1 MAYSYQEYPADGT
14 NRNFTVPFDYVKQ
27 SEVKVYIDGV
37 ETTAFEFPSANVI
50 TLDTAPTSGQTV
62 RIGRNTDLQ
71 ERAVDFVAGAVLS
84 EEDLDTALIQIF
96 NGSQEAVDIAGQALR
111 ADLDGRADMQNRQ
124 VKGIVD
130 PTEPDHAVNLNF
142 IQNEYGNVTAVKAN
156 EANITTVSTNITD
169 VNTVA
174 DNIADINRIEDS
186 IDNVDSVASN
196 IDTLDAN
203 YENIE
208 IVADNIGDVA
218 NLAAQIDDI
227 AVVAA
232 SFVTSETA
240 PPTANAGDRWYQP
253 STNILFLYGEDT
265 VNGGYTWF
273 EAAQYQVLRDYVF
286 DNIASARSSFSGS
299 DSNGNTVNIPVGAN
313 VQVIVNGLNLVPTVD
328 FTIGGT
334 QTVNLSDNVPAGSSV
349 EIRVHTPMLTDE
361 YTWFEARRNETESAR
376 DYANTYQANALSY
389 KNDSEDARDLAYQ
402 HMVDAQ
408 AHRDNAEAYKDTAL
422 VYRDAA
428 NTSKNAAAASAT
440 TALSHA
446 NDAAASAASAARQDM
461 DFGSVSLAGLGFV
474 DDTDTGIYHPTT
486 NTVGIT
492 SGGVNS
498 AQFSNTTVTIPS
510 NITLDAPKRNRGLVQ
525 MVSWSNSQTKQEAS
539 TSYVDL
545 RHSAV
550 NFTPKFSDSMI
561 IYEFNWTSTW
571 KDTHGIGHYRVYRA
585 GSEQTAWRLTV
596 SGQNLGTRVHHGARF
611 GSWGAG
617 VTQQIKIMFREYN
630 SSNEMWA
637 HATQYWDGVGTDV
650 NSASWGRVMEW
661 RD

>member
-130 PTEPDHAVNLNF
+130 PTAPDHAVNLNF
-142 IQNEYGNVTAVKAN
+142 IQTEYGNVTAVKAN
-156 EANITTVSTNITD
+156 EANITTVATNIAD
-169 VNTVA
+169 VNTVS

-208 IVADNIGDVA
+208 IVADSIADVA

-240 PPTANAGDRWYQP
+240 PSTANAGDRWYQP

-286 DNIASARSSFSGS
+286 DNIASARSSFSGT

-313 VQVIVNGLNLVPTVD
+313 VQVIVNGLSLIPDTD
-328 FTIGGT
+328 FTISGT
-334 QTVNLSDNVPAGSSV
+334 QVVNLSDNVPAGSSI

-361 YTWFEARRNETESAR
+361 YTWFEARRNETEAAR
-376 DYANTYQANALSY
+376 DSANTYQSNALSY
-389 KNDSEDARDLAYQ
+389 KDSAELARDTAYQ

-408 AHRDNAEAYKDTAL
+408 AHRDNAEAYKNTAL
-422 VYRDAA
+422 VYRNAA
-428 NTSKNAAAASAT
+428 DVSKTAAAASASS
-440 TALSHA
+440 ALSYA
-446 NDAAASAASAARQDM
+446 NTAGQYAASAARNDM
-461 DFGSVSLAGLGFV
+461 DFGSVSTAGLGFV
-474 DDTDTGIYHPTT
+474 NDTDTGIYHPATDT
-486 NTVGIT
+486 LGIT

-498 AQFSNTTVTIPS
+498 ANFSDTAVTIPS
-510 NITLDAPKRNRGLVQ
+510 NITFDAQKRSRGLVN
-525 MVSWSNSQTKQEAS
+525 MVTWSNSQTVQNLS
-539 TSYVDL
+539 TSYALL
-545 RHSAV
+545 RNS
-550 NFTPKFSDSMI
+550 NITYTPKFSDSI
-561 IYEFNWTSTW
+561 ITYEFNFMDSYHDSAGLAHFRIYVDGVEQTQWRVTTGSYGQ
-571 KDTHGIGHYRVYRA
+571 HRHHFVYR
-585 GSEQTAWRLTV
+585 T
-596 SGQNLGTRVHHGARF
+596 

-617 VTQQIKIMFREYN
+617 VGREIKINVREYGG
-630 SSNEMWA
+630 SNERKM
-637 HATQYWDGVGTDV
+637 HATNHWDGAGTDV
-650 NSASWGRVMEW
+650 GSASFGRIMEW
-661 RD
+661 RN